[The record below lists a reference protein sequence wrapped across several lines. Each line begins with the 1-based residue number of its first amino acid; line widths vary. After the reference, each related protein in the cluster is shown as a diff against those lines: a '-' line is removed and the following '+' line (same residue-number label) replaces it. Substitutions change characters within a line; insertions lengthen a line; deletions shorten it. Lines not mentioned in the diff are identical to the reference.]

1 MTISKKHLAWN
12 ADMLVFDKRLRTELR
27 RHRQSLGLSYSALG
41 RFLGLHGS
49 TIQKWENGL
58 IHQCSL
64 HHRENVTRFLRG
76 EFDADIQAKLGD
88 PRRGAY
94 LCPISAP
101 AIECVKR
108 LANCYH
114 LLEPRPDLRCVLL
127 ESAFQAAD
135 EALRAMTQKLSEPK

>member
-1 MTISKKHLAWN
+1 MTISKKYLDLS
-12 ADMLVFDKRLRTELR
+12 ADTLVFDKQLRTELR

-49 TIQKWENGL
+49 TIQKWENG
-58 IHQCSL
+58 IIRRCSL

-76 EFDADIQAKLGD
+76 EYDADIQAKLGD

-94 LCPISAP
+94 LCPISAS

-114 LLEPRPDLRCVLL
+114 LLEPRPDLRSVLL
-127 ESAFQAAD
+127 EAALKAAN
-135 EALRAMTQKLSEPK
+135 EALQALARNPSGSQ